1 MTHHWI
7 FKTNPEQYS
16 FNNLLHDRK
25 VTWKAVKNTL
35 ALKEL
40 RNVKQGDI
48 IAIFHEGNEQQL
60 VGIAEV
66 VSDPYRNPESEDP
79 RFLVVDVKAIKK
91 LTKAVPLWELKSN
104 PLLKDIDII
113 NIPELNVDT
122 IDSEMWEEIM
132 VLAKERVK

>member
-60 VGIAEV
+60 VGIAEA

>member
-7 FKTNPEQYS
+7 FKTDPEQYS
-16 FNNLLHDRK
+16 FNNLMHDRK

-48 IAIFHEGNEQQL
+48 IAILHEGNEQQL
-60 VGIAEV
+60 IGIAEA

>member
-16 FNNLLHDRK
+16 FNNLMHDRK

>member
-7 FKTNPEQYS
+7 FKTNPEKYS

>member
-16 FNNLLHDRK
+16 FNNLFHDRK